1 VFACLDV
8 DYSPARTCAAC
19 VLFARWNSSQPTAV
33 LSARLDPSDAAGY
46 VPGAFYERE
55 LPALLAVLDKL
66 PFPVSALTAL
76 VVDGYVW
83 LGREQAGMGH
93 HLFEATRVP
102 VIGVAKNAFA
112 NNDVA
117 LPLLRGTS
125 QKPLYVTAVG
135 MDPLEARADI
145 ADMHGEHRVPTL
157 LRWVDNACRRG

>member
-1 VFACLDV
+1 
-8 DYSPARTCAAC
+8 
-19 VLFARWNSSQPTAV
+19 
-33 LSARLDPSDAAGY
+33 
-46 VPGAFYERE
+46 
-55 LPALLAVLDKL
+55 VLDKL

-83 LGREQAGMGH
+83 LGPEQAGMGH

-135 MDPLEARADI
+135 MDPLEARRRHRGHARRAPRAD
-145 ADMHGEHRVPTL
+145 AAAVGGQRVPAGL
-157 LRWVDNACRRG
+157 SRRGRAPSRVPA